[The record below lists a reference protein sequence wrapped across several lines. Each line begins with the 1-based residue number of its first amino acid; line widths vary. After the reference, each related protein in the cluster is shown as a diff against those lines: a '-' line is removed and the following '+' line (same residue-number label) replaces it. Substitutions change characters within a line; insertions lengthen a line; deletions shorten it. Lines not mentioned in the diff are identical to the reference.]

1 MTSLTAL
8 RQTLNAIGDSTSW
21 LALLTSLLF
30 ALFTALLLHPLL
42 LVASAGYAVF
52 AVYGML
58 RHQRRHQQVRHS
70 LSRPAEEDLEET
82 RIPQR
87 SLYAISSSVEITVDG
102 LVRASD
108 AITQV
113 TNQQV
118 NSAEEQTQIITSA
131 NHTLEQFLAF
141 SERVQQ
147 QARDVT
153 RTTREAAEISEQGR
167 SIIQQSQH
175 SIQDIRTQVETIGE
189 TITRLAQLTERID
202 EIINSVGEIATQSN
216 LLALNAS
223 IEAARAGVYG
233 RGFSVVADEVRALA
247 QQSTQSAA
255 QVRAILREIQQA
267 MRDAVGATRSGL
279 EHVREGVSRT
289 EEANALMGQ
298 LVYNANEAQQAVN
311 QIYDVIR
318 QQAHDLEEISIVMDR
333 IQRLTTQSVANARV
347 NESVSDNLG
356 RLAKDL
362 QAAMQVTASL

>member
-1 MTSLTAL
+1 MLTSL
-8 RQTLNAIGDSTSW
+8 RQTLNSIADGTSW
-21 LALLTSLLF
+21 LALLTSLIF
-30 ALFTALLLHPLL
+30 AAFTVLLLHPAL
-42 LVASAGYAVF
+42 LVASAAYAIF
-52 AVYGML
+52 AVYGMTQ
-58 RHQRRHQQVRHS
+58 HQRQQQVRHS
-70 LSRPAEEDLEET
+70 FVSQYEGDLEET
-82 RIPQR
+82 RIPQK

-108 AITQV
+108 AIMQV
-113 TNQQV
+113 NNQQV
-118 NSAEEQTQIITSA
+118 QSAEEQTQIITSA

-153 RTTREAAEISEQGR
+153 RTTREAAEISENSR
-167 SIIQQSQH
+167 SVIQQSQH
-175 SIQDIRTQVETIGE
+175 NIQDVRAQVETIGE
-189 TITRLAQLTERID
+189 TISRLAKLTERID
-202 EIINSVGEIATQSN
+202 EIITSVGEIATQSN

-233 RGFSVVADEVRALA
+233 RGFSVVADEVRTLA
-247 QQSTQSAA
+247 QQSTQSAS
-255 QVRAILREIQQA
+255 QVRAILREIQLA
-267 MRDAVGATRSGL
+267 MKDAVGATRSGL
-279 EHVREGVSRT
+279 DYVQEGVSRT
-289 EEANALMGQ
+289 DEANSLMSQ
-298 LVYNANEAQQAVN
+298 LVSNAQEAQLAVN

-333 IQRLTTQSVANARV
+333 IQRITTQSVANAKV

>member
-1 MTSLTAL
+1 MFTST
-8 RQTLNAIGDSTSW
+8 RQTLTRIADGSSW

-30 ALFTALLLHPLL
+30 AAFTVLLLHPLL
-42 LVASAGYAVF
+42 LLASAGYAIF
-52 AVYGML
+52 AVYGMVQQ
-58 RHQRRHQQVRHS
+58 QRRRQQTRFS
-70 LSRPAEEDLEET
+70 SFDRGAEADLEET
-82 RIPQR
+82 RIPQQ

-131 NHTLEQFLAF
+131 NRTLEQFLAF

-153 RTTREAAEISEQGR
+153 RTAREAAEISEQGR
-167 SIIQQSQH
+167 SVIQQSQH
-175 SIQDIRTQVETIGE
+175 NIQDIRAQVETIVQ

-202 EIINSVGEIATQSN
+202 EIITSVGEIATQSN

-223 IEAARAGVYG
+223 IEAARAGASG

-279 EHVREGVSRT
+279 EHVEEGVSHT
-289 EEANALMGQ
+289 DEANALMSQ
-298 LVYNANEAQQAVN
+298 LVYNAQEAQQAVAH
-311 QIYDVIR
+311 IYEVIR
-318 QQAHDLEEISIVMDR
+318 QQASDLEEISIVMDR

-347 NESVSDNLG
+347 NESVSENLG

-362 QAAMQVTASL
+362 QSAMQLTADL